1 MCTVGQEIEKEVNC
15 VKNDK
20 CGRVD
25 GKWKMP
31 GRIINSLLIL
41 ANIVW
46 NKSYKFLKVLLLR
59 FESDVLYML
68 LLCNA
73 FRITWESIIELKCS
87 CITLSSD
94 GRKKIE
100 NFKWPRW

>member
-1 MCTVGQEIEKEVNC
+1 MVTHNWYITHMCTVEQEIEEEVDC

-20 CGRVD
+20 WVRVD
-25 GKWKMP
+25 HKWNLP
-31 GRIINSLLIL
+31 RRIINSLLIL

-46 NKSYKFLKVLLLR
+46 KESYKFLKVLLLR

-73 FRITWESIIELKCS
+73 FRIIWEV
-87 CITLSSD
+87 
-94 GRKKIE
+94 
-100 NFKWPRW
+100 